1 MKMDM
6 PITFVRGLWARQTPR
21 EQVLLAVCAGLMLAA
36 LVWFALVS
44 PALSYRNAMRAG
56 FEAQVEDHMAVIA
69 GIERYRGLQTAS
81 ATQQGQ
87 DQPLRTLVANRAR
100 EAGITITRVQ
110 PLENG
115 QLSVWAEQA
124 PEAQLMALLVA
135 LADRDNVHASRV
147 SLDREAS
154 GLVRAQLVLG
164 RGGA

>member
-6 PITFVRGLWARQTPR
+6 PITALRGLWTRQTPR
-21 EQVLLAVCAGLMLAA
+21 EQVLLAVCAGLILAA

-69 GIERYRGLQTAS
+69 GIERYRGLQTAN

>member
-21 EQVLLAVCAGLMLAA
+21 EQVLLAACAGLIVAA

-69 GIERYRGLQTAS
+69 GIERYRGLQTAN
-81 ATQQGQ
+81 ATQGQ

-110 PLENG
+110 PLDNG

-124 PEAQLMALLVA
+124 PEAQLMTLLVA
-135 LADRDNVHASRV
+135 LADRDNVYASRV